1 MSPTPGGSDSV
12 PLPHQCLGCDYGD
25 SIPVRI
31 AKGDEAFRRGE
42 YDLAAEI
49 FRLLLPRVARPDR
62 GLCLRTGNSMALSGD
77 VAYALGA
84 FRAAA
89 QLEALQPHELGHLV
103 IGLAR
108 VVRMYEWHLP
118 ALQPGRDL
126 EALRWGRPPSPARAA
141 AAATPATLRA
151 LLGCP
156 RCWRLLYKPV
166 TLLCGRTVC
175 GRCVESG
182 AALSREPQVNV
193 VLSRLLEKCFPTET
207 RARTLADQARNLQHE
222 QQAGAALLMCQ
233 HALDL
238 VPGDNC
244 IVLLRAELHLT
255 MESYEQALQD
265 ASAVCQNEPFLIEG
279 HHVKAQALSRL
290 GRTKEMLKELL
301 YCLALNPEFQT
312 VKEEAEKVIC
322 ELFFPDSGNVHQN
335 SASSIQ
341 SRMLNTGLT
350 RHFNSRSSAASS
362 LREGRN
368 AGSAKNRSKKA
379 YVFRDVNASVLYFLM
394 GRNYEE
400 DEKILDSVLSIKPST
415 GSKRQFP
422 DDLVDVPD
430 PNTPGKTPKKDTAS
444 LPQRSM
450 DSETGE
456 SPGFS
461 IDVTD
466 FECSLCMRLLFQP
479 VTTPCGHMFCRKCF
493 ECSLDRASHCP
504 LCKETLSEF
513 LLSRNFNITTLAEE
527 LISQYLSDDL
537 SKRKKIYDEEMLELS
552 NLTRDVP
559 ILVYTV
565 AFPTVIC
572 LLHVSEPRYRLMI
585 RRCMETGTKRF
596 GMCLSTE
603 NAGISEYGCMLE
615 IQGTRSFP
623 DGSIDVDAIG
633 VSRFRVLRHRQK
645 GGYNTADIEYFEDE
659 KVEGPEYVSLI
670 SLHDSVYQQSVSWF
684 AALQDPRKA
693 QLLSHFGAMPER
705 EPEPQ
710 VHFFLL

>member
-126 EALRWGRPPSPARAA
+126 EALRWGRPPSPAA

-182 AALSREPQVNV
+182 AALLREPQVNV
-193 VLSRLLEKCFPTET
+193 VLSGLLEKCFPTET
-207 RARTLADQARNLQHE
+207 RARMLADQARNLQHE

-265 ASAVCQNEPFLIEG
+265 ASVVCQNEPFLIE
-279 HHVKAQALSRL
+279 
-290 GRTKEMLKELL
+290 
-301 YCLALNPEFQT
+301 NP
-312 VKEEAEKVIC
+312 
-322 ELFFPDSGNVHQN
+322 
-335 SASSIQ
+335 
-341 SRMLNTGLT
+341 
-350 RHFNSRSSAASS
+350 
-362 LREGRN
+362 
-368 AGSAKNRSKKA
+368 SKKA

-430 PNTPGKTPKKDTAS
+430 LNTPGKTPKTDTAS
-444 LPQRSM
+444 LPQRST

-466 FECSLCMRLLFQP
+466 FECFLCTRLLFQP

-493 ECSLDRASHCP
+493 EHSLDCASHCP

-572 LLHVSEPRYRLMI
+572 LLHISEPRYRLMI

-633 VSRFRVLRHRQK
+633 VGRFRVLRHRQK
-645 GGYNTADIEYFEDE
+645 GGCNTADIEYFEDE
-659 KVEGPEYVSLI
+659 KVEGPEYGSLI

-684 AALQDPRKA
+684 AALQDDGKA

-710 VHFFLL
+710 SNLNGPAWSWWILALLPLERKAQLAILGTTSLKERLLAIQRTLGSKEPAPAGSVSEAEPKSTAVFLGLLRQGQLHGPVTWAAVQGPVLRGDA